1 MPLSTPNSRFVVHP
15 QLVGPSAAPPIRMP
29 RPRETLTTTNP
40 PQLKFL
46 GQADPSKTDRAPLAT
61 PPLPAAI
68 PPRALCTRFSADLV
82 LAARAARFCATGLFG
97 SRRAPTFS
105 AASPS
110 SPPDRPPPI
119 VAHARSPGTRR
130 ARLLRARAHRMWMW
144 RWGWDV
150 SAGEKGEGTCD
161 WYQVRDLYARRIPNL
176 PAHVSIRRARAMLRT
191 STSDSARLA
200 SDEPIPPLYPVRC
213 AYAVREEQWRTG
225 VLAFKVT
232 RE

>member
-1 MPLSTPNSRFVVHP
+1 MV
-15 QLVGPSAAPPIRMP
+15 
-29 RPRETLTTTNP
+29 
-40 PQLKFL
+40 
-46 GQADPSKTDRAPLAT
+46 PLAT
-61 PPLPAAI
+61 PPLPAAV

-82 LAARAARFCATGLFG
+82 LAACAARFCATGLFG

-119 VAHARSPGTRR
+119 VAHARSSPRSRSPDVDVEVGVGCERR
-130 ARLLRARAHRMWMW
+130 R
-144 RWGWDV
+144 
-150 SAGEKGEGTCD
+150 EGRGHVKDGDDIIRCD
-161 WYQVRDLYARRIPNL
+161 WYQVRGLYARRIPNL

-200 SDEPIPPLYPVRC
+200 SDEPIPPLYPVR
-213 AYAVREEQWRTG
+213 EEQWRTG